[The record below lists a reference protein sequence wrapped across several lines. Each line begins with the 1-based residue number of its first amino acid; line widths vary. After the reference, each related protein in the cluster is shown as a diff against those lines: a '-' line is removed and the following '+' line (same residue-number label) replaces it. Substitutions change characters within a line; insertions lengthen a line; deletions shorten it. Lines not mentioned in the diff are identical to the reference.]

1 MWIDK
6 SRLTRISGKTL
17 ARYGLAVTA
26 LLAALLMGRALH
38 PFTVE
43 YAPNII
49 LLLAVIFA
57 GWYCGVGPSMLTLVC
72 ALVAAR
78 YWFTSP
84 LHSLRIPNIAEG
96 IGLVVLLFASGAV
109 VAMGEVRR
117 RDNEK
122 LRQAQRELEDRVQER
137 TAELDIANRSLREL
151 SARLLQSQDDE
162 RRRIARE
169 LHDSVGQ
176 MLAALT
182 MNLSAVRADIERV
195 ARTATTLTDSEG
207 LVQEMSTE
215 VRTISHLLH
224 PPLLDEAGLSSA
236 VRWYLDGFAQ
246 RSNIKVDLDLPADFG
261 RLSRELETAIFRVV
275 QECLTNIHRHSGSSI
290 AKVRLRQSDGEVLV
304 EVGDRGKGIPPE
316 KQDEMASG
324 GTPGVGIRGM
334 RERLRQLGGALEI
347 ASNGTGTVVLAR
359 FPVAEPPLTAEIRAV
374 SDSSSTAAA

>member
-1 MWIDK
+1 MSMNK
-6 SRLTRISGKTL
+6 SRLTRISGQIL

-38 PFTVE
+38 PFTAE
-43 YAPNII
+43 YAPYVI
-49 LLLAVIFA
+49 LLLAVVFA
-57 GWYCGVGPSMLTLVC
+57 GWYCGVGPSILTLVF

-78 YWFTSP
+78 YWFISP
-84 LHSLRIPNIAEG
+84 LHSLRIPNTAEG
-96 IGLVVLLFASGAV
+96 IGLVVFLFASGAV
-109 VAMGEVRR
+109 VALGEARR

-122 LRQAQRELEDRVQER
+122 LHQAQRELEDRVQER
-137 TAELDIANRSLREL
+137 TAELDTANRSLREL

-207 LVQEMSTE
+207 LVQQMSTE

-290 AKVRLRQSDGEVLV
+290 AKVRLRQRDGEVLV
-304 EVGDRGKGIPPE
+304 EVGDRGKGVPPE
-316 KQDEMASG
+316 KRDELASG

-334 RERLRQLGGALEI
+334 RERLRQLGGSLEI
-347 ASNGTGTVVLAR
+347 TSHGTGTIVLAR
-359 FPVAEPPLTAEIRAV
+359 FPVAEPPLTEEIRVV